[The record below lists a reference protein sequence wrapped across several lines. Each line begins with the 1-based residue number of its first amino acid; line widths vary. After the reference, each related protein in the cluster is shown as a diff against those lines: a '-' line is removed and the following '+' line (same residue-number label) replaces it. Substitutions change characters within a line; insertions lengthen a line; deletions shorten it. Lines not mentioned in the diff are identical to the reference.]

1 MTLELV
7 PGSEESLKP
16 VQISKKEE
24 LRRSLLAEAKDFLD
38 GWMKT
43 RLTYFLHLWRNS
55 RCQENDLLFS
65 DSQNS
70 SSEQSE
76 LTESETPDN
85 WEELAD
91 DEKQEQHRRRRRQH

>member
-7 PGSEESLKP
+7 PGSEVSSKP

-24 LRRSLLAEAKDFLD
+24 LRRSLLAEAKGCLD
-38 GWMKT
+38 GWTKT

-70 SSEQSE
+70 SSEQSGS
-76 LTESETPDN
+76 TESETPDD

-91 DEKQEQHRRRRRQH
+91 DEKQE